1 MVAKLTM
8 ENQRRMQM
16 KARSLMVVI
25 AVSLVIAFGLVSCE
39 KRVVRQPDSSQ
50 QGQQQQQKDITQQ
63 QKDQEK
69 ITEKQLDGKV
79 DSVDSKDKGA
89 QYAESRENMF
99 SDILFDYDKYNVN
112 ESYKQTLQSV
122 SSWMSKNTTARL
134 SIEGHC
140 DERGTN
146 EYNLA
151 LGDRR
156 AKAVKDY
163 LLSLGVASGRIDV
176 ISYGEEK
183 PACKEQT
190 EDCWAKNR
198 RAHFTPLVKVGK

>member
-1 MVAKLTM
+1 
-8 ENQRRMQM
+8 MQM

-25 AVSLVIAFGLVSCE
+25 AVSVVIVFGLAACQ
-39 KRVVRQPDSSQ
+39 KRQVTQPDSGQ
-50 QGQQQQQKDITQQ
+50 QGQQQKDSAK
-63 QKDQEK
+63 QKDQEN

-79 DSVDSKDKGA
+79 DSADMSKGA
-89 QYAESRENMF
+89 QYAESKENLF
-99 SDILFDYDKYNVN
+99 SDLLFDYDKYEVR

-134 SIEGHC
+134 SVEGHC

-163 LLSLGVASGRIDV
+163 LVSLGVASGRIDV

-183 PACKEQT
+183 PVCKEQT
-190 EDCWAKNR
+190 EGCWAKNR
-198 RAHFTPLVKVGK
+198 RAHFTVLIKVGK

>member
-1 MVAKLTM
+1 M
-8 ENQRRMQM
+8 NS
-16 KARSLMVVI
+16 RSLLLVFVF
-25 AVSLVIAFGLVSCE
+25 SLVFTFVLSACQ
-39 KRVVRQPDSSQ
+39 KRVITQPDSSKQ
-50 QGQQQQQKDITQQ
+50 DRQDPGQQK
-63 QKDQEK
+63 KDQEK

-79 DSVDSKDKGA
+79 ESVNVKDMSQ
-89 QYAESRENMF
+89 QYAESRENLF
-99 SDILFDYDKYNVN
+99 PDILFAYDKYEVQDM
-112 ESYKQTLQSV
+112 YKQTLQSV

-134 SIEGHC
+134 SLEGHC

-156 AKAVKDY
+156 AKTVKDY
-163 LLSLGVASGRIDV
+163 LVSLGVASGRIDV

-183 PACKEQT
+183 PVCKELT

-198 RAHFTPLVKVGK
+198 RAHFTVFIKVGK

>member
-1 MVAKLTM
+1 
-8 ENQRRMQM
+8 M
-16 KARSLMVVI
+16 KAKSLMVVI
-25 AVSLVIAFGLVSCE
+25 AVSVVIAFGLAACQ
-39 KRVVRQPDSSQ
+39 KRAVTQPDSGQ
-50 QGQQQQQKDITQQ
+50 QGQQQKDMKQ

-69 ITEKQLDGKV
+69 ITEKRLDGNV
-79 DSVDSKDKGA
+79 DSSDAMGKGA
-89 QYAESRENMF
+89 QYMESKENLF
-99 SDILFDYDKYNVN
+99 SDLLFEYDKYEVK
-112 ESYKQTLQSV
+112 ESYKQTLQAV
-122 SSWMSKNTTARL
+122 SSWMTKNTTARL
-134 SIEGHC
+134 SVEGHC

-163 LLSLGVASGRIDV
+163 LVSLGVASGRIDV

-190 EDCWAKNR
+190 ESCWAKNR
-198 RAHFTPLVKVGK
+198 RAHFTVLIKVGK

>member
-1 MVAKLTM
+1 
-8 ENQRRMQM
+8 M
-16 KARSLMVVI
+16 KARNVLVVI
-25 AVSLVIAFGLVSCE
+25 AVSLVIAFGLVSCQ
-39 KRVVRQPDSSQ
+39 KKVVTQPDP
-50 QGQQQQQKDITQQ
+50 GQQQQQKDMTQ
-63 QKDQEK
+63 QKDREK
-69 ITEKQLDGKV
+69 VTDKNLDAKIE
-79 DSVDSKDKGA
+79 SVDSKDKGA
-89 QYAESRENMF
+89 QYAESRENLF
-99 SDILFDYDKYNVN
+99 PDILFDYDKYEVK
-112 ESYKQTLQSV
+112 ETYKQTLQSV

-134 SIEGHC
+134 SLEGHC

-163 LLSLGVASGRIDV
+163 LVSLGVSSGRIDV

-198 RAHFTPLVKVGK
+198 RAHFTLLMKVGK